1 MSSHEQI
8 KFRTEVYFIPSQ
20 GIIKSPDSIQKLNL
34 SEQKIL
40 TFLITNYQRP
50 VTKSELLQA
59 GWPDRIVTEASLFQV
74 IRALR
79 VKLQE
84 RRKGEVIETLPRV
97 GYQITQFE
105 QQQTSFGADS
115 PGKYKRLVS
124 RSLILFSFLC
134 FLFAA
139 SIGGYL
145 WLSRY
150 KHQEQAVYQTK
161 TETWGNNKLTFIA
174 TSQQDLNDLAQK
186 LDHTYQQY
194 LNQTSP
200 SKIQNVRA
208 FAVKGN
214 GLYSIAWCRVDEK
227 EACLP
232 KTDFSYTLEYH
243 DWEKFS
249 DFLIFEAKSYRNDPI
264 IQTELA
270 REPTAQVFMNYVD
283 DSGIQS
289 KVIHRYIS
297 KGEHDSLNYSY
308 MSFITEKDTDFHHA
322 LSVRAAAL
330 SIVENHSPFLATA
343 QLKPDMF
350 HWAYQPNDY
359 CIEDKSTAL
368 MTEARMRD
376 DFKAKRIVY
385 SYLLFQQ
392 PYLDL
397 VFYPNV
403 GIYWIH
409 NSVKNTELFNV
420 KQYVQTTKQPSNF
433 R

>member
-40 TFLITNYQRP
+40 TFLITNHQRP

-84 RRKGEVIETLPRV
+84 RHKGEVIETLPRV

-105 QQQTSFGADS
+105 QQQSPFDS
-115 PGKYKRLVS
+115 DSSKKTKRLLS
-124 RSLILFSFLC
+124 HPFILFSFVCCLI
-134 FLFAA
+134 AA
-139 SIGGYL
+139 SIGTNF
-145 WLSRY
+145 WLNHY
-150 KHQEQAVYQTK
+150 QYPDQAVYLTK
-161 TETWGNNKLTFIA
+161 TEIWGNNKLTLIA
-174 TSQQDLNDLAQK
+174 TNKNDLDDLTQK
-186 LDHTYQQY
+186 LDHTYQQH
-194 LNQTSP
+194 LKQTSP
-200 SKIQNVRA
+200 SKIQNVKVFA
-208 FAVKGN
+208 FKGD
-214 GLYSIAWCRVDEK
+214 GLYSIAWCRVDNK

-232 KTDFSYTLEYH
+232 KTDFSYTLEYR

-289 KVIHRYIS
+289 KVVHHYIS
-297 KGEHDSLNYSY
+297 QGESGRLNYSY
-308 MSFITEKDTDFHHA
+308 MSFITEKDTDYHHA

-330 SIVENHSPFLATA
+330 SIIENHSPFLATA

-420 KQYVQTTKQPSNF
+420 KQYVQEPNQ
-433 R
+433 